1 MSGWSGYGLLS
12 AATAV
17 LLATTPL
24 ACHTARARDD
34 VLNILTSC
42 DHEDPELLRPFE
54 QANAVQVHFRDIDT
68 VAVESV
74 MSVIQQAQPGD
85 WDLVAT
91 DEAELMPMARNGML
105 MPLDAADFPTT
116 GIPAAVADPQAGSF
130 DGHLY
135 AVPEKFGY
143 FALAFDQAKVSAQAL
158 SDINEI
164 WKPEYQ
170 GRIAIYDSYL
180 PVISYVALAL
190 GKDPAQLGAE
200 DIPALQ
206 AKLVALRANAA
217 IVGDMATTQQA
228 LADGQVDIVVG
239 GGAWTTAGIG
249 HDGAVQKGQPAA
261 AAVQGANSDGDDAD
275 APPLPPGAHPP
286 AQADAAPVPAPAAAS
301 VPAQQATTPVLSAH
315 PTLTYLIPR
324 QGALRW
330 QQAVAVLSSSQRK
343 DMALRFA
350 KYLRTP
356 QAQAHLATS
365 SCYWGMPADMRTPLD
380 PAIKNALHWE
390 DQPAQIA
397 ATRMLPQLSPD
408 MRHRLQALWTSVMQA
423 P

>member
-24 ACHTARARDD
+24 ACPTAHARDD

-54 QANAVQVHFRDIDT
+54 QENAVQVHFRDIDT
-68 VAVESV
+68 VDSV
-74 MSVIQQAQPGD
+74 MSIIRQAQPGD

-91 DEAELMPMARNGML
+91 DETELMPMARNGML
-105 MPLDAADFPTT
+105 MPLDPADFPTT

-164 WKPEYQ
+164 WKPQYQ
-170 GRIAIYDSYL
+170 GHIAIYDSWL
-180 PVISYVALAL
+180 PVLSYIALAL
-190 GKDPAQLGAE
+190 GRDPASLSDE
-200 DIPALQ
+200 DLPALQ
-206 AKLVALRANAA
+206 AKLVALKANAA
-217 IVGDMATTQQA
+217 IVGDMATVQQA

-249 HDGAVQKGQPAA
+249 HDGAVQKGEPAPAA
-261 AAVQGANSDGDDAD
+261 TRGTPTQDDADDSDGDDDD
-275 APPLPPGAHPP
+275 APPLPPGAHP
-286 AQADAAPVPAPAAAS
+286 AAAPAPVAVATPPAP
-301 VPAQQATTPVLSAH
+301 PPVLSAH
-315 PTLTYLIPR
+315 PTLTYLIPQ

-330 QQAVAVLSSSQRK
+330 QQAVAILSSSQRR

-380 PAIKNALHWE
+380 PPIKAALHWDE
-390 DQPAQIA
+390 QPAQIA

-408 MRHRLQALWTSVMQA
+408 MNQKLQAMWTSVMQA

>member
-1 MSGWSGYGLLS
+1 MSGWSGHGLLS

-24 ACHTARARDD
+24 ACPAAHARDD

-54 QANAVQVHFRDIDT
+54 RDNAVQVHFRDIDT
-68 VAVESV
+68 VDSV
-74 MSVIQQAQPGD
+74 MSIIQQAQPGD
-85 WDLVAT
+85 WDLVVT
-91 DEAELMPMARNGML
+91 DETVLMPMARSGML
-105 MPLDAADFPTT
+105 TPLSASDFPTT
-116 GIPAAVADPQAGSF
+116 GIPAAVADPRAGSY
-130 DGHLY
+130 DNVLY

-143 FALAFDQAKVSAQAL
+143 FALAFDQARVSAQAL

-164 WKPEYQ
+164 WKPQYQ
-170 GRIAIYDSYL
+170 GRLAIYDSYL
-180 PVISYVALAL
+180 PGISYVALAL
-190 GKDPAQLGAE
+190 GKDPSQLDE
-200 DIPALQ
+200 TDLPALHDR
-206 AKLVALRANAA
+206 LVALKANAS

-249 HDGAVQKGQPAA
+249 NDGMVQKGEPAPA
-261 AAVQGANSDGDDAD
+261 TPQDSDDDAD
-275 APPLPPGAHPP
+275 DGPPPPPGAHPP
-286 AQADAAPVPAPAAAS
+286 ATPPGNAATPAATPAAPSAAPAPQLA
-301 VPAQQATTPVLSAH
+301 AH

-330 QQAVAVLSSSQRK
+330 QQAISILSASQRK

-350 KYLRTP
+350 RYLRTP

-365 SCYWGMPADMRTPLD
+365 SCYWGMPANMQTPLS
-380 PAIKNALHWE
+380 PEIRAALHWDE
-390 DQPAQIA
+390 QPAQIA
-397 ATRMLPQLSPD
+397 ATRLLPQLSPD
-408 MRHRLQALWTSVMQA
+408 MRQKLKSLWDSVIQA

>member
-24 ACHTARARDD
+24 ACPTAHARDD

-54 QANAVQVHFRDIDT
+54 QENAVQVHFRDIDT
-68 VAVESV
+68 VDSV
-74 MSVIQQAQPGD
+74 MSIIRQAQPGD

-91 DEAELMPMARNGML
+91 DETELMPMARNGML
-105 MPLDAADFPTT
+105 MPLDPADFPTT

-164 WKPEYQ
+164 WKPQYQ
-170 GRIAIYDSYL
+170 GHIAIYDSWL
-180 PVISYVALAL
+180 PVLSYIALAL
-190 GKDPAQLGAE
+190 GRDPASLSDE
-200 DIPALQ
+200 DLPALQ
-206 AKLVALRANAA
+206 AKLVALKANAA
-217 IVGDMATTQQA
+217 IVGDMATVQQA

-249 HDGAVQKGQPAA
+249 HDGAVQKGEPAPAA
-261 AAVQGANSDGDDAD
+261 TRGTPTQDDADDSDGDDDD
-275 APPLPPGAHPP
+275 APPLP
-286 AQADAAPVPAPAAAS
+286 
-301 VPAQQATTPVLSAH
+301 LSLIH
-315 PTLTYLIPR
+315 ISEPT
-324 QGALRW
+324 
-330 QQAVAVLSSSQRK
+330 
-343 DMALRFA
+343 
-350 KYLRTP
+350 
-356 QAQAHLATS
+356 
-365 SCYWGMPADMRTPLD
+365 
-380 PAIKNALHWE
+380 
-390 DQPAQIA
+390 
-397 ATRMLPQLSPD
+397 
-408 MRHRLQALWTSVMQA
+408 RH
-423 P
+423 